1 MTKSK
6 FLVGDFFGGGGVV
19 ASEDLRNKAEKASN
33 QDAFLASRSLRTEFG
48 GVLHSKCELC

>member
-33 QDAFLASRSLRTEFG
+33 QDAFLASRSFEDRVWRGIAF
-48 GVLHSKCELC
+48 KM